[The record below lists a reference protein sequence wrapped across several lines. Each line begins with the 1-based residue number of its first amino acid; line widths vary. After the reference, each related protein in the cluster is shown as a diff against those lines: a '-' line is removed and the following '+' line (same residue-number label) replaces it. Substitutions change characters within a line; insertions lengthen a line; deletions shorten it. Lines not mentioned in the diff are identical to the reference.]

1 MTPLVRLGVPLLIA
15 VGAATLAGAAQGGV
29 TGAPPGVA
37 TFNAPAPSWIPFV
50 AVAVLASLV
59 LFLVLRLTGTRHAAF
74 ARPIAAPPE
83 SGLRRAQ
90 RQVANGPG
98 DRALRGAA

>member
-1 MTPLVRLGVPLLIA
+1 MKPLVGIGVALWIA
-15 VGAATLAGAAQGGV
+15 AGAATLAGAAQGGV
-29 TGAPPGVA
+29 TGALPGVA
-37 TFNAPAPSWIPFV
+37 FNAPAPSWIPFV